1 MFVVVV
7 GGVVEMVGKKV
18 GFWMRDFHVLQTA
31 VHVTMD
37 FIGRRTKTLVTISGG
52 RESNVDKLS
61 DIASFNLEKQ

>member
-1 MFVVVV
+1 M
-7 GGVVEMVGKKV
+7 KV
-18 GFWMRDFHVLQTA
+18 GFWMRDLHVLQTA

-37 FIGRRTKTLVTISGG
+37 FIGRRTKTLVRISSG